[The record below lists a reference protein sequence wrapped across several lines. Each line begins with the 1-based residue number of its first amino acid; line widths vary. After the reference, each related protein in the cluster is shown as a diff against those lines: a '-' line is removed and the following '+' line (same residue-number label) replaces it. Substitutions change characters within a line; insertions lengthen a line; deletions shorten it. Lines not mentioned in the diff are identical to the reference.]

1 MTSSFK
7 DTPRFN
13 AMPRVGIHSL
23 SETDTL
29 PWDRFHALCAQ
40 PVNEQPNKIKA
51 QLRCSHLNGMPV
63 TWEGSIAKVEI
74 SRVSNILEDVIANY
88 LPVWLGRLLRCVH
101 GENISQHFR
110 CDPKLDAQ
118 CEEWRSVIKTLKAQ
132 SGSCT
137 LQRWNRYEYELLVK
151 VGIKKTSRLL
161 GRSTSTTTD
170 VILRAHHD
178 FGNFTRLL
186 SEGDVV
192 AFYGTLHNS
201 RLLADSVQV
210 QLKTIECVNCRS
222 PDLGTA
228 SIERVVAASPMDARL
243 QDLMRGIKYFL
254 NALLNPLITFK

>member
-13 AMPRVGIHSL
+13 AMPRAGLHSL
-23 SETDTL
+23 SETNTL

-40 PVNEQPNKIKA
+40 PVHEQPNKIKA
-51 QLRCSHLNGMPV
+51 QLRCSLLNGMPV
-63 TWEGSIAKVEI
+63 IWEGSVTKVEI
-74 SRVSNILEDVIANY
+74 SRVSNFLEDTIANY
-88 LPVWLGRLLRCVH
+88 LPVWLGRMLRCLH
-101 GENISQHFR
+101 GENISQHFK

-118 CEEWRSVIKTLKAQ
+118 CEEWRSVFKTFNAQ

-151 VGIKKTSRLL
+151 VGTKRSGRLL
-161 GRSTSTTTD
+161 GRSTTTD

-192 AFYGTLHNS
+192 LFYGILHNS
-201 RLLADSVQV
+201 RLLADNVQV
-210 QLKTIECVNCRS
+210 KLKTIECVECRS
-222 PDLGTA
+222 RDLGTA

-243 QDLMRGIKYFL
+243 QDLMRGIKYLL